1 MAINTSVYTINFFF
15 LITLVLRSPYLDAA
29 QTIRINIKKN
39 RPHMAAFTS
48 ANSYT
53 YGKTLLR
60 EESRTS
66 SEGQLLLLR

>member
-1 MAINTSVYTINFFF
+1 
-15 LITLVLRSPYLDAA
+15 
-29 QTIRINIKKN
+29 
-39 RPHMAAFTS
+39 MAAFTS